1 MEIVSNHYRLFTDG
15 ACKGNPGPG
24 GWAAVVVDSSGT
36 KTILSGNE
44 AHTTNNRMELIAA
57 IKGLESVPA
66 NSSVILTSD
75 SSYLVNT
82 MTAGWKRKINND
94 LWTSLDGL
102 TSSLHIKWEWV
113 KGHSGHPENEEA
125 NDVAQA
131 ESNAINS
138 DKIPAASNISTM
150 PLAKDETKT
159 LTHTDASG
167 KASMVNVG
175 SKDITARK
183 AIAKGSIMM
192 EPSTLALIE
201 ANELKK
207 GDALGVARIAGIMSA
222 KLTSQLIPLCHPIP
236 IDQIIV
242 ELSID
247 HATSSIEI
255 TGTGQT
261 NSNTGIEMEALVAVS
276 IAALTVYD
284 MAKAVD
290 RTMRIN
296 AIRLVSKTGG
306 QHGDFYS
313 D

>member
-1 MEIVSNHYRLFTDG
+1 MGTQSNHYRLFTDG

-24 GWAAVVVDSSGT
+24 GWAAVVVDPSGA
-36 KTILSGNE
+36 KTILSGGE

-66 NSSVILTSD
+66 NSSAILTSD

-94 LWTSLDGL
+94 LWTSLDRL
-102 TSSLHIKWEWV
+102 SLSVNIKWEWV

-131 ESNAINS
+131 ESNAINPVTRE
-138 DKIPAASNISTM
+138 KPAQ
-150 PLAKDETKT
+150 E
-159 LTHTDASG
+159 LTHTDNSG
-167 KASMVNVG
+167 KASMVDVG
-175 SKDITARK
+175 AKDVTARE

-207 GDALGVARIAGIMSA
+207 GDALGVARIAGIMGA
-222 KLTSQLIPLCHPIP
+222 KLTPQLIPLCHPIP
-236 IDQIIV
+236 IDQITV

-255 TGTGQT
+255 IGTGRT
-261 NSNTGIEMEALVAVS
+261 NAKTGIEMEVLVAVS
-276 IAALTVYD
+276 VAALTVYD

-290 RTMRIN
+290 RTMRIH

-306 QHGDFYS
+306 QRGDFYS
-313 D
+313 E